1 MGVAKI
7 FDQLMGYSVVDFP
20 KSEVELVR
28 FRCML
33 EVQRARS
40 VKDDTLSLEDRLY
53 AFLNKLEITDFPK
66 SLKEHMEFN
75 GKLLNTFVNKQPA
88 AFLA

>member
-7 FDQLMGYSVVDFP
+7 FDKLMDFAVNDFP

-33 EVQRARS
+33 EILRANS

-53 AFLNKLEITDFPK
+53 APLSVMGVNDFPK
-66 SLKEHMEFN
+66 NLKEHMEFN
-75 GKLLNTFVNKQPA
+75 GKLLANLMNRQA
-88 AFLA
+88 A

>member
-1 MGVAKI
+1 MGVTKI
-7 FDQLMGYSVVDFP
+7 FDKLMSFGTNDFP

-33 EVQRARS
+33 EVLRAG

-53 AFLNKLEITDFPK
+53 VPLSSMEVKDFPTN
-66 SLKEHMEFN
+66 LKEHMEFN
-75 GKLLNTFVNKQPA
+75 GSLLRNFMNRQA
-88 AFLA
+88 A

>member
-1 MGVAKI
+1 MSVAKI
-7 FDQLMGYSVVDFP
+7 FDKLMGFAVNDFP

-33 EVQRARS
+33 EVLRANS

-53 AFLNKLEITDFPK
+53 APLSTMEVTDFPK
-66 SLKEHMEFN
+66 NLKEHMEFN
-75 GKLLNTFVNKQPA
+75 GKLLTNFMNRQA
-88 AFLA
+88 A